1 LRLLLVHTDA
11 DNEIMR
17 VGGYAMPI
25 EHTEPGVIFGR
36 RVREVRMRHRAQRTD
51 GLKWTQAELA
61 ERVTALGWPIDQAAI
76 ARLESEKPT
85 TRAQNVRLAEVLAI
99 AAALGVSPMFLF
111 LPLDYNEEVKVG
123 ELRFPANHLWRWVR
137 GEEQLRDD
145 DDYRIFLTERD
156 EVSLARINARRLS
169 LTDDPAAAIAAL
181 EEAERETAEIEA
193 EERAKEERR
202 GKHR

>member
-1 LRLLLVHTDA
+1 
-11 DNEIMR
+11 
-17 VGGYAMPI
+17 MPI
-25 EHTEPGVIFGR
+25 EHTEPGVIFGQ

-76 ARLESEKPT
+76 ARLESQKPT

-111 LPLDYNEEVKVG
+111 LPLDYNEEVKIG

-137 GEEQLRDD
+137 GEEPLRGDD
-145 DDYRIFLTERD
+145 DHRIFLTERD
-156 EVSLARINARRLS
+156 EVSLARINAQRLS
-169 LTDDPAAAIAAL
+169 LTDPATAIAEL
-181 EEAERETAEIEA
+181 EDAARETAEIEA
-193 EERAKEERR
+193 EERAKERER
-202 GKHR
+202 